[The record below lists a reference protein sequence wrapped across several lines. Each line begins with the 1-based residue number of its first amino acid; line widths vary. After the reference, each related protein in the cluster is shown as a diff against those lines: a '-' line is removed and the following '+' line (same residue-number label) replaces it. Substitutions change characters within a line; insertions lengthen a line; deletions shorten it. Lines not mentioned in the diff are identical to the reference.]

1 MPTNGVQNELC
12 ASACG
17 DAGGAGLAD
26 GCPCATFAYCSYG
39 DAQLACN
46 LTYNC
51 PTGGGRR
58 HEGAFFASATHLATL
73 AALERASITAF
84 STLRRELRAHRAPSS
99 LLRACSRARRDEVR
113 HARSMSALA
122 RRAGEVVPPVVVTPI
137 ATRSLEAI
145 AIENVVEGCVRE
157 TYGALVATWQAMHAA
172 DREVATVMKRI
183 AGEESQ
189 HAALAWRVH
198 RWIAPRLDHAARA
211 RVAEARE
218 AALVSLAADLAG
230 EPEEP
235 LRRMLGVP
243 GARQAQAMAA
253 TLAEA

>member
-1 MPTNGVQNELC
+1 MILARSIRTASPSVPTP
-12 ASACG
+12 G
-17 DAGGAGLAD
+17 DAGFTP
-26 GCPCATFAYCSYG
+26 GCACRQDYGCSLG
-39 DAQLACN
+39 DAGTMQCVLGYAC
-46 LTYNC
+46 
-51 PTGGGRR
+51 PAGGGRR
-58 HEGAFFASATHLATL
+58 HEGAAFASAPHLASL

-99 LLRACSRARRDEVR
+99 LLRACSRARRDEIR

-122 RRAGEVVPPVVVTPI
+122 RRAGEVVPPVMVTAI
-137 ATRSLEAI
+137 ARRSLEAI

-157 TYGALVATWQAMHAA
+157 TYGALVATWQAIHAA
-172 DREVATVMKRI
+172 DREVATLMKRI

-198 RWIAPRLDHAARA
+198 RWIEPRLDRAART
-211 RVAEARE
+211 RVAEARA
-218 AALVSLAADLAG
+218 AALIALEADLAR
-230 EPEEP
+230 EPEIQ
-235 LRRMLGVP
+235 LRRMLGLP